1 MNPLD
6 IHEIGEIIRKV
17 RKERGLRLE
26 DLADENISPATISNI
41 ERGVT
46 HVSMKKAHYLLS
58 KLNIDIHNL
67 PDLILKEQ
75 KEHQDLSFQLLSIE
89 SMCAT
94 QHSDKALQSLE
105 QLTIDDTHPYASTV
119 YYLIGKCHIQKK
131 NWKRAER
138 ILFKAIQLT
147 NQGDPAHNIEAASL
161 AELGLCSYYQN
172 DLDSALKYTEN
183 GINSFDPQGQRPYVQ
198 FVLKQNKA
206 VYLERLGRIG
216 ESMRVVESVWDH
228 LHQMDESNMV
238 LTFYWLRSELLRR
251 SKVYE
256 DAIYYAT
263 EGLEKARRNT
273 NYNLMYDLW
282 TVLGS
287 VHMDGEDWDA
297 AKTCFSRAIELED
310 FLSSKHKFIITYAR
324 LGVLYIQLN
333 AWEEAHIVIEKAVQ
347 IGKEYNDIPRL
358 TYALH
363 TLGDYYRLQ
372 GEINEAIPHYQYCY
386 ELCNQHHLK
395 EKEYQALLRL
405 AQCWEEIDEVE
416 FQKHIRNMY
425 EVQLQL
431 NTLGGRF

>member
-6 IHEIGEIIRKV
+6 IHEIGEIVRKV

-41 ERGVT
+41 ERGVP

-58 KLNIDIHNL
+58 KLDIDLHNL
-67 PDLILKEQ
+67 PDLIMKEQ
-75 KEHQDLSFQLLSIE
+75 KEHQDLNFQLLSIE
-89 SMCAT
+89 SMCTT
-94 QHSDKALQSLE
+94 QHTDKALHTLE
-105 QLTIDDTHPYASTV
+105 QLDIDDGHPYASTV
-119 YYLIGKCHIQKK
+119 LYLIGKCHIQKK

-138 ILFKAIQLT
+138 ILFKAVQLT
-147 NQGDPAHNIEAASL
+147 NQGDPTHNIEAASL

-183 GINSFDPQGQRPYVQ
+183 GLTAFDPQGDRPHVQ

-216 ESMRVVESVWDH
+216 ESMRVVESVWES
-228 LHQMDESNMV
+228 LPFIDESNMV

-256 DAIYYAT
+256 DAILFAT

-287 VHMDGEDWDA
+287 VYMDNENWDS
-297 AKTCFSRAIELED
+297 AKTCFNRALELEE
-310 FLSSKHKFIITYAR
+310 FLSSKHKFIVTYAR

-333 AWEEAHIVIEKAVQ
+333 AWEDAKIVIEKSIQ
-347 IGKEYNDIPRL
+347 FGKEYNDIPRL

-363 TLGDYYRLQ
+363 TMGDFYRLQ
-372 GEINEAIPHYQYCY
+372 GESQEAISYYQHCY
-386 ELCNQHHLK
+386 ELCHQHHLK

-405 AQCWEEIDEVE
+405 AQCWEETNEVE

-431 NTLGGRF
+431 NKLGGRF